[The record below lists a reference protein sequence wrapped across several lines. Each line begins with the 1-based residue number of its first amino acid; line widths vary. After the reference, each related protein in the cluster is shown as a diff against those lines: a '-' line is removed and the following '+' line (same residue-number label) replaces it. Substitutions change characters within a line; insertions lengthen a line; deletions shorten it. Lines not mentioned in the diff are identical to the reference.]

1 MILETRNLSKSF
13 GSRIA
18 VDNLSLEIP
27 EGSVFGFLGPNG
39 SGKSTTI
46 RMMTDLIR
54 PDSGE
59 VLIKGMSVQKYH
71 QKALAGVGA
80 FIERADF
87 YKHLS
92 AQTNLEML
100 ARMDGKGFDN
110 IPIVLKRVGLLDRA
124 NDKVKHYSQGM
135 RQRLGIAQA
144 LLSKPKL
151 LILDEPTNGLDPQG
165 MKEVRD
171 LVRELRSEGI
181 TIFISSHLL
190 DEVQKICTH
199 VSIIHLGKLI
209 ISGKMD
215 DLLAESDLFTIE
227 VRVHPLDEA
236 KKLLDKQDWVR
247 RCDEKQG
254 SLFVNVTRD
263 RLGDVT
269 KLLVQNECRIEA
281 VIPKTSL
288 EDLFLSKTGMNEPQ
302 SHRGS
307 EKNNG

>member
-1 MILETRNLSKSF
+1 MILETKNLSKSF
-13 GSRIA
+13 GSHKA
-18 VDNLSLEIP
+18 VNNLSLEIP

-54 PDSGE
+54 PDGGE
-59 VLIKGMSVQKYH
+59 VFIRGKSVQKNH
-71 QKALAGVGA
+71 QKALLSVGA

-92 AQTNLEML
+92 AKTNLEML
-100 ARMDGKGFDN
+100 ARMDGVSFGR
-110 IPIVLKRVGLLDRA
+110 ISPVLDRVGLLERA

-144 LLSKPKL
+144 LLSEPKL

-171 LVRELRSEGI
+171 LVRELSSEGI

-190 DEVQKICTH
+190 DEVQKICSH
-199 VSIIHLGKLI
+199 VAIIHLGELI
-209 ISGKMD
+209 ISGKMN

-227 VRVHPLDEA
+227 VRVHPLDKA
-236 KKLLDKQDWVR
+236 KKLLDKQKWIH
-247 RCDEKQG
+247 RCEEKHG
-254 SLFVNVTRD
+254 TLFVNVVSD
-263 RLGDVT
+263 RLSDLT
-269 KLLVQNECRIEA
+269 KILVENKCSVDA

-288 EDLFLSKTGMNEPQ
+288 EDLFLSKTGLDEP
-302 SHRGS
+302 SNPD
-307 EKNNG
+307 KNK

>member
-1 MILETRNLSKSF
+1 
-13 GSRIA
+13 

-27 EGSVFGFLGPNG
+27 EGSIFGFLGPNG

-54 PDSGE
+54 PEKGE
-59 VLIKGMSVQKYH
+59 VLINGMSVQKHH
-71 QKALAGVGA
+71 QKALSGVGA

-92 AQTNLEML
+92 ARTNLEIL
-100 ARMDGKGFDN
+100 ARMDGNGFEN
-110 IPIVLKRVGLLDRA
+110 IPIVLERVRLSDRA
-124 NDKVKHYSQGM
+124 DDKVKNYSQGM

-165 MKEVRD
+165 MKEIRD
-171 LVRELRSEGI
+171 LVRELSSEGI

-199 VSIIHLGKLI
+199 VAIIHLGQSI
-209 ISGKMD
+209 IAGKMD
-215 DLLAESDLFTIE
+215 DLLAESDIFTIE
-227 VRVHPLDEA
+227 VRVNPLKKA
-236 KKLLDKQDWVR
+236 KDLLDGVDWVQ

-254 SLFVNVTRD
+254 SLFCEYFTR
-263 RLGDVT
+263 
-269 KLLVQNECRIEA
+269 
-281 VIPKTSL
+281 
-288 EDLFLSKTGMNEPQ
+288 
-302 SHRGS
+302 
-307 EKNNG
+307 

>member
-1 MILETRNLSKSF
+1 M
-13 GSRIA
+13 
-18 VDNLSLEIP
+18 SLEIP

-59 VLIKGMSVQKYH
+59 VLIKGLSVQKHH
-71 QKALAGVGA
+71 QKALSGVGA

-92 AQTNLEML
+92 AKTNLEML
-100 ARMDGKGFDN
+100 ARMDGVSFSH
-110 IPIVLKRVGLLDRA
+110 ISSVLDRVGLLERA
-124 NDKVKHYSQGM
+124 NDKVKHYSHGM

-151 LILDEPTNGLDPQG
+151 LIMDEPTNGLDPQG

-171 LVRELRSEGI
+171 LVRELKSEGI

-190 DEVQKICTH
+190 DEVQKICSH
-199 VSIIHLGKLI
+199 VAIIHLGKLI
-209 ISGKMD
+209 ISGEMD

-227 VRVHPLDEA
+227 VRVHPLDKA
-236 KKLLDKQDWVR
+236 KKLLDKQEWIH
-247 RCDEKQG
+247 RCEEKHE
-254 SLFVNVTRD
+254 SLFVNVAKD
-263 RLGDVT
+263 RLSDVT
-269 KLLVQNECRIEA
+269 KILVQNECRVDA

-288 EDLFLSKTGMNEPQ
+288 EDLFLSKTGVE
-302 SHRGS
+302 
-307 EKNNG
+307 

>member
-1 MILETRNLSKSF
+1 
-13 GSRIA
+13 

-27 EGSVFGFLGPNG
+27 ERSVFGFLGPNG

-54 PDSGE
+54 PDNGE
-59 VLIKGMSVQKYH
+59 VFIEGKSVQKNR
-71 QKALAGVGA
+71 QKALINVGA

-110 IPIVLKRVGLLDRA
+110 IPIVLERVGLTDRA

-144 LLSKPKL
+144 LLAKPKL

-171 LVRELRSEGI
+171 LVRDLNSEGI

-190 DEVQKICTH
+190 DEVQKICSH
-199 VSIIHLGKLI
+199 VAIIHLGTLI
-209 ISGKMD
+209 ISGTMKE
-215 DLLAESDLFTIE
+215 LLTESEFFTTELRIHPIKKAKTILE
-227 VRVHPLDEA
+227 SQEWVHKCVENNG
-236 KKLLDKQDWVR
+236 V
-247 RCDEKQG
+247 
-254 SLFVNVTRD
+254 LFVNVSTGKISD
-263 RLGDVT
+263 IAP
-269 KLLVQNECRIEA
+269 LLIQNGCKVDAI
-281 VIPKTSL
+281 IPKTSL
-288 EDLFLSKTGMNEPQ
+288 EELYLSKMETKGF
-302 SHRGS
+302 
-307 EKNNG
+307 